1 MNEKYELR
9 RELGEGKTSKVYLAN
24 DLTNPSQKFA
34 IKILKNEYI
43 ENDEKAQDQ
52 VIKEVAVLETLKHKG
67 IVGIFDYGDD
77 GKIVKA
83 SGKEK
88 LNVVYIVLEYIAGGL
103 LFEVCQDLG
112 PLGEDCSRV
121 FFKELVEAID
131 FMQTMSISHRDLKL
145 ENILIDQSLSIKVA
159 DFGFATE
166 NPGLLDSYKGTP
178 VYMAPEIALGKK
190 YSGFTADLFSA
201 GVILFTLARG
211 IFPFMNSNENDQ
223 FYVHLL
229 NKDYGTY
236 WEQV

>member
-24 DLTNPSQKFA
+24 DITGTGAKFA

-52 VIKEVAVLETLKHKG
+52 VIKEVAVLETLKHKN

-77 GKIVKA
+77 GRIVKA
-83 SGKEK
+83 SGKVKE
-88 LNVVYIVLEYIAGGL
+88 NVVYIVLEYVAGGL

-112 PLGEDCSRV
+112 PLGEDVARV
-121 FFKELVEAID
+121 FFKEIVDSID
-131 FMQTMSISHRDLKL
+131 FMQANSITHRDLKL
-145 ENILIDQSLSIKVA
+145 ENILIDQSLTIKVA

-166 NPGLLDSYKGTP
+166 NPGMLDSYKGTP
-178 VYMAPEIALGKK
+178 VYMAPEIMAGKK
-190 YSGFTADLFSA
+190 YLGQKADLFSA

-211 IFPFMNSNENDQ
+211 IFPFMNSNESDQ

-229 NKDYGTY
+229 KKEYDTY
-236 WEQV
+236 WE